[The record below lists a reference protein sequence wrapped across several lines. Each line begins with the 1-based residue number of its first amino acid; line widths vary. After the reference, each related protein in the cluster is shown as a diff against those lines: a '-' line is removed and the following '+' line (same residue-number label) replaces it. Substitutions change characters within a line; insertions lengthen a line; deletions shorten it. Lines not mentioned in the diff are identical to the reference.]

1 MLAFIDDDKNGFV
14 TFEEFMIASVAPDD
28 ILEKPKLLQAFKSF
42 DKDGGGSISI
52 DEFKE
57 AVDKDGQIP
66 DSKWQEVFA
75 EVDDDGS
82 GEINFEEFTE
92 MMESIFSVSNQDDYT
107 TQIK

>member
-1 MLAFIDDDKNGFV
+1 MLAYIDDDNNGYV
-14 TFEEFMIASVAPDD
+14 TFEEFMVASVHSDD
-28 ILEKPKLLQAFKSF
+28 ILQKNKLLQAFKSF

-57 AVDKDGQIP
+57 AVDKEGQIP
-66 DSKWQEVFA
+66 DSKWLAVFS

-92 MMESIFSVSNQDDYT
+92 MMESIFCVSN
-107 TQIK
+107 